1 MLAGCF
7 RTPSQASQ
15 LPQLDRVCPWN
26 AVECGSWL
34 ACEEALTVTAKPKEK
49 APTQPTA
56 DRGRSGLDEG
66 FLYDRVTAR

>member
-34 ACEEALTVTAKPKEK
+34 ACDGVRKHPASIDPWLHPAYPRACHDSFVMRF
-49 APTQPTA
+49 
-56 DRGRSGLDEG
+56 DGL
-66 FLYDRVTAR
+66 ANS